1 MCLSAEI
8 ARGEGLQRAGGY
20 EPARML
26 GMGNPKENTRG
37 KCTARGKALRA
48 VLMSELKLRPPKKL
62 FVTVETV
69 THKASGHT
77 SQNPAKNT
85 ALNRS
90 RSGKAAQEKQL
101 FRASFGQN
109 QSLAGADR
117 VCRRKPVGEGDAA
130 KG

>member
-48 VLMSELKLRPPKKL
+48 VLMSELKSLCGN
-62 FVTVETV
+62 
-69 THKASGHT
+69 SC
-77 SQNPAKNT
+77 SI
-85 ALNRS
+85 
-90 RSGKAAQEKQL
+90 
-101 FRASFGQN
+101 RASSIFAHVVI
-109 QSLAGADR
+109 S
-117 VCRRKPVGEGDAA
+117 
-130 KG
+130 